1 MLEIIRQIG
10 KSKCKCIFERTYT
23 SGLDMEDHYS
33 PWKKIKSCK
42 GCKMPKSKNILS
54 IMPHPPKRRYGR
66 EYKYI
71 STVGYRS
78 QYIEVDKSI
87 NRNQSEFLIA
97 CGFDLKKITK
107 SFKPTYCSGHAV
119 ATFIITNI
127 YSKHFHSD
135 YGYNYTQEESL
146 GIMKYILSDY
156 EDLLPCKNCCQSFVT
171 FIEMGF
177 IPSRAKELS
186 NMRCCIYPIGMHDMC
201 EDYALDLI
209 DNIMISEETY
219 IEQIDY
225 WATFKNQGCIS

>member
-1 MLEIIRQIG
+1 MLKIIRQIG
-10 KSKCKCIFERTYT
+10 KTKCKCVFERTYRHDLT
-23 SGLDMEDHYS
+23 QTYYS

-42 GCKMPKSKNILS
+42 GCKMPKSKYILS
-54 IMPHPPKRRYGR
+54 IMPHPPIRRYGPPP
-66 EYKYI
+66 YI
-71 STVGYRS
+71 SKVGYRS

-87 NRNQSEFLIA
+87 NRDQSEFLIA

-127 YSKHFHSD
+127 YSKHNS
-135 YGYNYTQEESL
+135 YSYTQEESF

-156 EDLLPCKNCCQSFVT
+156 EDVLPCKNCCQSFVS

-186 NMRCCIYPIGMHDMC
+186 NMRCCIHPIGTHDMC
-201 EDYALDLI
+201 EDYALELI
-209 DNIMISEETY
+209 DHIMTSEETY
-219 IEQIDY
+219 NDWLSINWEP
-225 WATFKNQGCIS
+225 FVNRGCIS

>member
-1 MLEIIRQIG
+1 MDD
-10 KSKCKCIFERTYT
+10 Y
-23 SGLDMEDHYS
+23 YS

-42 GCKMPKSKNILS
+42 GCKMPKSKYILS
-54 IMPHPPKRRYGR
+54 IMPAKTKRRYVPPP
-66 EYKYI
+66 YI

-87 NRNQSEFLIA
+87 NRDQSEFLIA
-97 CGFDLKKITK
+97 CVFDLKKITK
-107 SFKPTYCSGHAV
+107 FFKPTYCSGHAV

-127 YSKHFHSD
+127 YSKHLHSD
-135 YGYNYTQEESL
+135 WGYNYTQEESF

-156 EDLLPCKNCCQSFVT
+156 EDLLPCKNCCQSFVS

-201 EDYALDLI
+201 EDYALQVI
-209 DNIMISEETY
+209 DNIMCDETY
-219 IEQIDY
+219 SEQMDSRV
-225 WATFKNQGCIS
+225 TFVNRGCIVTK